1 MCSWEASKLTQNS
14 ALAPGRLFLAMV
26 ALPLGAL
33 VLVNILPLVRTQ
45 DQISAPAQRKWA
57 PRTELTGVEQCQVE
71 QEFEDSSFL
80 SLATERL
87 SRSSDNS
94 LGTFDCNNFQLHDK
108 FGVPIDLKH
117 RPEPARII
125 DTFAFG
131 NKFEIEELV
140 LRLYE
145 MGSEV
150 SEFHIVE
157 GDKDFTGASKA
168 YEFPAILQSGKLDQW
183 KAKIIYHKAQIPAG
197 VKAYDLQNTQK
208 LALQSGMLAT
218 NYDSSDILLEGD
230 LDEIV
235 SHSVLQA
242 LKHCAPV
249 SGAWNAHIQMVNLYY
264 SAGWTDGN
272 WRQPTTVAY
281 FSESP
286 LHTASSGI
294 FLAQSLWAKPNL
306 LSLKHGMGQS
316 GWHFGWTLNG
326 TEGLARKIFIHV
338 EGFPIWARGFAD
350 EAALAKFL
358 DEKFYADIQ
367 KYDRRVFPSKL
378 GKETLPRA
386 LSEHPEEFP
395 TILRGVVL

>member
-1 MCSWEASKLTQNS
+1 MAGRRQKTHAKLS
-14 ALAPGRLFLAMV
+14 VWRPSPLFLAMV
-26 ALPLGAL
+26 ALALVAL

-45 DQISAPAQRKWA
+45 EQISAPAQ
-57 PRTELTGVEQCQVE
+57 ELTEVEQCQVE
-71 QEFEDSSFL
+71 QEDSSLL

-94 LGTFDCNNFQLHDK
+94 LGTFDCNNFQLNTK
-108 FGVPIDLKH
+108 AGGPIELKH
-117 RPEPARII
+117 RPVPARII

-131 NKFEIEELV
+131 NKFEVEELV

-183 KAKIIYHKAQIPAG
+183 KAKITYHKAQIPAG
-197 VKAYDLQNTQK
+197 VKAYDLQNSQR
-208 LALQSGMLAT
+208 LAMQSEMRSAT
-218 NYDSSDILLEGD
+218 NYDPSDILLEGD

-235 SHSVLQA
+235 SHLVLQA

-249 SGAWNAHIQMVNLYY
+249 SGVWNAHIQMANLYY
-264 SAGWTDGN
+264 SAGWTNGN
-272 WRQPTTVAY
+272 LQLSTTAAY

-286 LHTASSGI
+286 LQNTAGGTGTSASI
-294 FLAQSLWAKPNL
+294 FLAQSVWAKPNL

-316 GWHFGWTLNG
+316 GWHFSWTLNG
-326 TEGLARKIFIHV
+326 TQGLARKVFIHV
-338 EGFPIWARGFAD
+338 EGFPTWARGFAD
-350 EAALAKFL
+350 EAALARFL
-358 DEKFYADIQ
+358 DESFYADIQ
-367 KYDRRVFPSKL
+367 KYDRRVFPSRL

-395 TILRGVVL
+395 TILRGVAL

>member
-1 MCSWEASKLTQNS
+1 M
-14 ALAPGRLFLAMV
+14 
-26 ALPLGAL
+26 AL

-45 DQISAPAQRKWA
+45 EQISAP
-57 PRTELTGVEQCQVE
+57 TGVEQCQVE
-71 QEFEDSSFL
+71 EDSSLL

-87 SRSSDNS
+87 SFRSSDNS
-94 LGTFDCNNFQLHDK
+94 NLGTFDCNNFQLNTK
-108 FGVPIDLKH
+108 AGGPIELKH
-117 RPEPARII
+117 RPVPARII

-131 NKFEIEELV
+131 NKFEVEELV

-183 KAKIIYHKAQIPAG
+183 KAKITYHKARIPAG
-197 VKAYDLQNTQK
+197 VKAYDLQNSQR
-208 LALQSGMLAT
+208 LAMQSEMRSAT
-218 NYDSSDILLEGD
+218 SSYDPSDILLEGD

-235 SHSVLQA
+235 SHLVLQA

-249 SGAWNAHIQMVNLYY
+249 SGVWNAHIQMANLYY
-264 SAGWTDGN
+264 SAGWTNGN
-272 WRQPTTVAY
+272 LQFSTTAAY

-286 LHTASSGI
+286 LQNTTGGTGTSKASM
-294 FLAQSLWAKPNL
+294 FLAQSIWTKPNL
-306 LSLKHGMGQS
+306 LSLKHGLGQS
-316 GWHFGWTLNG
+316 GWHFSWTLNG
-326 TEGLARKIFIHV
+326 TQGLARKIFIHV
-338 EGFPIWARGFAD
+338 EGFPTWARGFAD

-358 DEKFYADIQ
+358 DESFYADIQ
-367 KYDRRVFPSKL
+367 KYDRRVFPSRL